1 MKSQYFGR
9 VLLAMIL
16 GSSLAV
22 ASAATTKEGVRSALK
37 SVTAAEVPAR
47 AADLVAQTPAADQ
60 AVVTV
65 EAVRIA
71 VKAHPTIAPAIVGS
85 VAKQC
90 PAVAATAAA
99 TAAKLQ
105 PKQIKL
111 IARAAAVAAPAHAG
125 EIVTALC
132 QALPGDYREIALTVA
147 LAVPGAADEIL
158 VGLSA
163 GLPTIKAALDS
174 VIASY
179 QGATPSVAAVLDRVA
194 PTTPAVTGSGVR
206 GPTIGPPFIALSGTP
221 TNAPP
226 GTNVPPGGRDYFR
239 P

>member
-1 MKSQYFGR
+1 MKSHPIGR
-9 VLLAMIL
+9 FLLAMIL
-16 GSSLAV
+16 GSGITV
-22 ASAATTKEGVRSALK
+22 ASAATTKEGMRVALK
-37 SVTAAEVPAR
+37 SVPTAEVPAR
-47 AADLVAQTPAADQ
+47 AADLVVQTPAADQ
-60 AVVTV
+60 PSVTV
-65 EAVRIA
+65 EAVRVA
-71 VKAHPTIAPAIVGS
+71 VKAHPTIAPAIVGAI
-85 VAKQC
+85 AKQT
-90 PAVAATAAA
+90 PALAATAAA

-111 IARAAAVAAPAHAG
+111 IARAAAVAAPGHAG

-132 QALPGDYREIALTVA
+132 QVQPGDYREIALTVA
-147 LAVPGAADEIL
+147 LAVPGDTDEIL
-158 VGLSA
+158 AGLSA
-163 GLPTIKAALDS
+163 GLPTIKPALDS

-179 QGATPSVAAVLDRVA
+179 QGPTPSVAAVLDRVVSP
-194 PTTPAVTGSGVR
+194 PTVTGSGVR